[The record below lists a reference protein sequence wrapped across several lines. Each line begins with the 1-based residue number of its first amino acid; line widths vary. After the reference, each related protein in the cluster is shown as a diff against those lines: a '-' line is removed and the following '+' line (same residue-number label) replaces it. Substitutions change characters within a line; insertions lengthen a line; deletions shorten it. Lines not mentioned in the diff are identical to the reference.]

1 MTSKEQTV
9 LITGGLGQIGYFL
22 YQILRDN
29 YKICILDNETEAKY
43 KPPTEVDYYK
53 GDIRDDA
60 VYDLLPATDYIIHC
74 AAQISITK
82 SVADPISD
90 AEVNILGT
98 LKLLEFA
105 RSNEIK
111 KFVYLSS
118 AATIGSPHF
127 LPITEEHPRN
137 PISPYGFSKYTAER
151 YVLLYS
157 DLYDLNS
164 VVILPFNLYST
175 LQKENDPYAGVIYKF
190 ISAVLRDL
198 PPTIEGDG
206 KQTRDFIHAED
217 VVTAIKLVLEQDTGT
232 QRVFNIGSGKGTS
245 ILELAELV
253 IKISGKDL
261 KPIFVDARLGDIK
274 ESYCSID
281 KASSI
286 LGFNPSIKFEDGV
299 KELYDH
305 IKSSIFMKR

>member
-9 LITGGLGQIGYFL
+9 LITGGLGQVGYFL
-22 YQILRDN
+22 YKTLRDN

-43 KPPTEVDYYK
+43 KAPTDVEFHK
-53 GDIRDDA
+53 GDIRDA
-60 VYDLLPATDYIIHC
+60 EVYNSLPAIDYIIHC
-74 AAQISITK
+74 AAQISINK
-82 SVADPISD
+82 SVEDPISD

-98 LKLLEFA
+98 LKLLDFA
-105 RSNEIK
+105 RSNGIR

-118 AATIGSPHF
+118 AATIGVPHF

-157 DLYDLNS
+157 DLYELNS

-175 LQKENDPYAGVIYKF
+175 LQKEDDPYAGVIYKF

-198 PPTIEGDG
+198 PPSIEGDG
-206 KQTRDFIHAED
+206 EQTRDFIHAKD
-217 VVTAIKLVLEQDTGT
+217 VATAIKLALEQDTGI

-245 ILELAELV
+245 ILELAELI

-261 KPIFVDARLGDIK
+261 KPNYVDARIGDIK
-274 ESYCSID
+274 ESYCSIE
-281 KASSI
+281 KASGI
-286 LGFNPSIKFEDGV
+286 LGFEPSIKFEDGV
-299 KELYDH
+299 KELYNH
-305 IKSSIFMKR
+305 IKSSISP

>member
-9 LITGGLGQIGYFL
+9 LITGGLGQVGYFL
-22 YQILRDN
+22 YKTLRDN

-43 KPPTEVDYYK
+43 KAPTDVEFHK
-53 GDIRDDA
+53 GDIRDA
-60 VYDLLPATDYIIHC
+60 EVYNSLPAIDYIIHC
-74 AAQISITK
+74 AAQISINK
-82 SVADPISD
+82 SVEDPISD

-98 LKLLEFA
+98 LKLLDFA
-105 RSNEIK
+105 RSNGIR

-118 AATIGSPHF
+118 AATIGVPHF

-157 DLYDLNS
+157 DLYELNS

-175 LQKENDPYAGVIYKF
+175 LQKEDDPYAGVIYKF

-198 PPTIEGDG
+198 PPSIEGDG
-206 KQTRDFIHAED
+206 EQTRDFIHAKD
-217 VVTAIKLVLEQDTGT
+217 VATAIKLALEQDTGI

-245 ILELAELV
+245 ILELAELI

-261 KPIFVDARLGDIK
+261 KPNYVDARIGDIK
-274 ESYCSID
+274 ESYCSIE
-281 KASSI
+281 KASGI
-286 LGFNPSIKFEDGV
+286 LGFKPSIKFEDGV
-299 KELYDH
+299 KELYNH
-305 IKSSIFMKR
+305 IKSSISP